1 MTKAVTIK
9 DVAKKAGVSIATVSF
24 VLNKRSGHSISQQ
37 VQRRV
42 LRAVRQLDYHPN
54 ASAAGLARKR
64 THNVATIFYREQN
77 LIWNQV
83 YSFVVQGG
91 YKQAEQREDHPL

>member
-42 LRAVRQLDYHPN
+42 LRAVRLLDYHPN
-54 ASAAGLARKR
+54 ALS
-64 THNVATIFYREQN
+64 
-77 LIWNQV
+77 LI
-83 YSFVVQGG
+83 
-91 YKQAEQREDHPL
+91 HI